1 MGYALRSARRLI
13 AFAFACWAI
22 AAPLTSYA
30 RNSLLCRHQAM
41 HQGMQHGTR
50 SSAPCW
56 CNDMTGSG
64 PLILTETAS
73 LPADLI
79 RMPDNPAPRLT
90 IVAPPIASPP
100 PSPSYAPTP
109 PPPNELAA

>member
-1 MGYALRSARRLI
+1 
-13 AFAFACWAI
+13 
-22 AAPLTSYA
+22 
-30 RNSLLCRHQAM
+30 M
-41 HQGMQHGTR
+41 HQDMQHGTR

-64 PLILTETAS
+64 PLIVTETAS

-79 RMPDNPAPRLT
+79 RMPGNPAPRLA
-90 IVAPPIASPP
+90 IVALPVASLP

-109 PPPNELAA
+109 PPPNEPAA